1 MDLSCGPILNLG
13 RGFDPLPEDQ
23 ERRGPGGDPDLK
35 NIIMY
40 GTDQDYNTKTIHT
53 PRIDSHTDVVMQY
66 LNYYP
71 HDLYYRVHDYQM

>member
-1 MDLSCGPILNLG
+1 MDLSCGPIILG

-23 ERRGPGGDPDLK
+23 EHRGPGGDPDLK

-40 GTDQDYNTKTIHT
+40 GTDQDYNTKTIRK
-53 PRIDSHTDVVMQY
+53 PRTDSHTGGVMLSVSY
-66 LNYYP
+66 CL